1 MAQVTQD
8 RRLAQLQ
15 TPLGKDVLVLA
26 SFVAA
31 EGLSEL
37 FEFNVEAL
45 SEEENIN
52 FDKAIGQACTIKQ
65 ITCDDKTRYYNG
77 ILTATRRIGKSQD
90 LFQYNLVLRPWLWLL
105 GRKTDCRIFLE
116 KDVKEI
122 ISNVFKKAGFSDFEF
137 RTTGEYPENILL
149 RPVSRNRSG
158 VLQPHDG
165 ALRHLLL
172 FRARRRQ
179 AHTGDGELAGVPQVY
194 PGSAQGPVH
203 LVARRRTSY

>member
-1 MAQVTQD
+1 M
-8 RRLAQLQ
+8 
-15 TPLGKDVLVLA
+15 A

-52 FDKAIGQACTIKQ
+52 FDKAIGRACTIKQ
-65 ITCDDKTRYYNG
+65 ITYDDKIRYYNG

-105 GRKTDCRIFLE
+105 GRKADCRIFLD

-122 ISNVFKKAGFSDFEF
+122 ISDVYKKAGFSDFEF
-137 RTTGEYPENILL
+137 RTTGEYQKISYCVQYRETDLAFC
-149 RPVSRNRSG
+149 SRMMEHWG
-158 VLQPHDG
+158 IYY
-165 ALRHLLL
+165 
-172 FRARRRQ
+172 FRARRRP
-179 AHTGDGELAGVPQVY
+179 AHAGDGDSGVPQVILIC
-194 PGSAQGPVH
+194 PRSRSSLRSTPH
-203 LVARRRTSY
+203 LVLSNIFIHGF